1 MVRSKARF
9 FDQEYPC
16 LLLHLSQPSPDVL
29 GGGARA
35 TISAIL
41 QVRTQR
47 PIFGQ
52 LAPVVDE
59 ALGKQL
65 GVKRSLPGRPFVFAL
80 RYIKHPRRADPLYV
94 PGIATGNL
102 VQTTTREGTY
112 PWN

>member
-9 FDQEYPC
+9 FHQEYAC
-16 LLLHLSQPSPDVL
+16 LLLHLSQPSTDVF
-29 GGGARA
+29 GRSARA
-35 TISAIL
+35 TISAIF
-41 QVRTQR
+41 QIGEQR

-52 LAPVVDE
+52 PAPVLDE
-59 ALGKQL
+59 ALGNQL

-102 VQTTTREGTY
+102 VQTTTRE
-112 PWN
+112 